1 MNILITG
8 GAGFIGSNAAK
19 RFIETGHTVAII
31 DDLSRRGS
39 ERNVEW
45 LQSYGAVNIYR
56 VDVSKGASLL
66 TVLKHEA
73 PIHVVL
79 HLAGQVGVTQSIADP
94 MRDFEVNVL
103 GTLNLLEGLREI
115 APNAL
120 LIYSSTN
127 KVYGAMDDL
136 PTLETDTRYQFA
148 QEIGAINE
156 QRPVRFQSP
165 YGCSKGAAEQYVR
178 DYHETFGL
186 RTVVLRQSCICGP
199 RQFGCEEQ
207 GWVTWLTLAR
217 LSNLPIRIF
226 GDGKQVRDVLWI
238 DDLVDL
244 FEKII
249 GTASYA
255 VGKIYNVGGGSNNSL
270 SVLELLNWL
279 DSQSQPRADYIH
291 SQWRAGDQR
300 IYISDI
306 TKVSND
312 LSWRPLRSTTD
323 ALSGI
328 VKWVS
333 ENISDLRR
341 FAAI

>member
-19 RFIETGHTVAII
+19 RFIEKGHRVAVI
-31 DDLSRRGS
+31 DDLSRGGS
-39 ERNVEW
+39 ERNIEW
-45 LQSYGAVNIYR
+45 LQSYGAVQLYR
-56 VDVSKGASLL
+56 VDVSKGAALL

-73 PIHVVL
+73 PFHVVL

-94 MRDFEVNVL
+94 MRDFEVNAL

-115 APNAL
+115 DQNAL
-120 LIYSSTN
+120 LIHSSTN

-136 PTLETDTRYQFA
+136 PIIETGTRYEFA
-148 QEIGAINE
+148 QEVAAINE
-156 QRPVRFQSP
+156 RRPLRFQSP

-178 DYHETFGL
+178 DYHETFGM

-249 GTASYA
+249 ANASCA
-255 VGKIYNVGGGSNNSL
+255 IGKIYNVGGGSNNSL
-270 SVLELLNWL
+270 SVLELLKWL
-279 DSQSQPRADYIH
+279 DSKCPPRADYIQ
-291 SQWRAGDQR
+291 SQWRTGDQR

-306 TKVSND
+306 TRVSND
-312 LSWRPLRSTTD
+312 LLWRPSRSSTD
-323 ALSGI
+323 TLSGI
-328 VKWVS
+328 VDWVS
-333 ENISDLRR
+333 ENISVLRQ
-341 FAAI
+341 FAAT